1 LSSSSR
7 RIHAGSLHGLRFA
20 LNQLAK
26 NPGYSIVVVLTLA
39 LSIGANTAI
48 FSVLDAIFLRP
59 LPYPE
64 PQRLGSLSQGNSGPF
79 GASYPVRID
88 RETWRYLQH
97 NVPAVTAA
105 VVSKVTGVNLHAA
118 GRVHYV
124 QGQRVSASFFDVLR
138 LQPMMGRTFT
148 VEEDSSAGPRAVIL
162 SYSLWKNTFEG
173 DRNIIGQSIRLKSVP
188 YTVIGVLSP
197 RAQTPARSDLWTSL
211 RPDTSE
217 EGGGDNFQ
225 PILRLKPDATW
236 QQADAQLSQL
246 ESVTFRVLQ
255 RKYPGTRFSYYAV
268 PLQQSLAVASRT
280 PAMILMS
287 AVGFVLLVACG
298 NLAGLA
304 LVRVG
309 RRESEIATRLALGAT
324 KWAILR
330 QFWMESLLLSIAGV
344 LSALLVGGLALQL
357 MNRRI
362 PEDFLPLGGVS
373 MDARVLLF
381 TAAAGIAASLFFGL
395 LPALNT
401 FRMDVRAALAMGNAR
416 SIAHS
421 GSTRTRS
428 ALIIG
433 EVALTVVL
441 LTVAGLLIRTLVY
454 LRTLPPGFNPQNVVL
469 ARASLDDAR
478 YSGRASFLKLLD
490 ESTLAMQSTPG
501 VSAAAVGL
509 TVPYEQALNYTVEI
523 ADGQQAGNEEITNLV
538 YVTPTYFKTLQI
550 PLTAGRL
557 LTGADASSSQ
567 FVAVVNAAFAKRY
580 LGAGNSVGRHLL
592 SDGNTIEIVG
602 LTADVITPPGFTPGG
617 PMVAEPTV
625 YVPAAQMPEQLINL
639 AHVWIQP
646 SWIVR
651 TNGKF
656 LGVTQQMQ
664 QALARV
670 DPNLPIS
677 GFYAMSDVLSDALL
691 LQHLEAGLLT
701 ALAALALMLSS
712 VGIYG
717 LVSNLVTQ
725 RRRELGIRM
734 ALGCTV
740 QRAMLQVAGAG
751 ITATAAGL
759 AGGLL
764 LSSAAVKVL
773 RSQLSGVALY
783 DPLTLCIISA
793 LLILVALS
801 AALLPT
807 IRIASIDPAETLR
820 AQ

>member
-1 LSSSSR
+1 MQTT
-7 RIHAGSLHGLRFA
+7 LHELRYA
-20 LNQLAK
+20 LRQLGK
-26 NPGYSIVVVLTLA
+26 NPGYSVIVVLTLA
-39 LSIGANTAI
+39 LSIGANTEI
-48 FSVLDAIFLRP
+48 FSVLDAILLRP

-64 PQRLGSLSQGNSGPF
+64 PQRLGSLSQGNSGPS
-79 GASYPVRID
+79 GPTYPVRID
-88 RETWRYLQH
+88 RDTWAYLRD

-105 VVSKVTGVNLHAA
+105 VVSKPGGVNLQAA

-124 QGQRVSASFFDVLR
+124 HGQRVSANFFDVLDLR
-138 LQPMMGRTFT
+138 PMLGRSFT
-148 VEEDSSAGPRAVIL
+148 AEEDSSGGPRSVVL
-162 SYSLWKNTFEG
+162 SYSLWKNTFDS
-173 DRNIIGQSIRLKSVP
+173 DRNIIGQAIRLKSVP

-197 RAQTPARSDLWTSL
+197 RAQTPERADLWTSL

-225 PILRLKPDATW
+225 PIFRLKPGANW
-236 QQADAQLSQL
+236 QQANVQLSQL
-246 ESVTFRVLQ
+246 QSVTSRVLQ
-255 RKYPGTRFSYYAV
+255 KKYPGARFSYYAV

-304 LVRVG
+304 LVRLG

-330 QFWMESLLLSIAGV
+330 QFWMESLLLSMAGV
-344 LSALLVGGLALQL
+344 LSALLVGSLTLQL
-357 MNRRI
+357 MNRRL

-373 MDARVLLF
+373 MDVRVLLF

-395 LPALNT
+395 LPALNA
-401 FRMDVRAALAMGNAR
+401 RRIDVRAALALGSTR
-416 SIAHS
+416 SVANS
-421 GSTRTRS
+421 GATRTRS

-454 LRTLPPGFNPQNVVL
+454 LSTLPPGFNPENVVI

-478 YSGRASFLKLLD
+478 YNDRASFLKLLN
-490 ESTLAMQSTPG
+490 ESTAAMQSTPG
-501 VSAAAVGL
+501 VRSAAVGL
-509 TVPYEQALNYTVEI
+509 SVPYELALNYAVKI
-523 ADGQQAGNEEITNLV
+523 ADGPEAGIQDMTNLV
-538 YVTPTYFKTLQI
+538 YVTPTYFEALQI

-557 LTGADASSSQ
+557 LADTDASSSQ
-567 FVAVVNAAFAKRY
+567 FVAVVNAAFARRY
-580 LGAGNSVGRHLL
+580 FGGGNSIGRHLF

-602 LTADVITPPGFTPGG
+602 LTADVIAPSGFTTGA

-625 YVPAAQMPEQLINL
+625 YVPAAQMPTQLVNL

-656 LGVTQQMQ
+656 VGVTRQME

-677 GFYAMSDVLSDALL
+677 GFYAMSDVLSDALQ
-691 LQHLEAGLLT
+691 LQHMEVDLLT
-701 ALAALALMLSS
+701 AFAALALMLSS

-734 ALGCTV
+734 ALGCTL
-740 QRAMLQVAGAG
+740 RGAMFEVGRTG
-751 ITATAAGL
+751 ITATVAGL
-759 AGGLL
+759 AAGLL
-764 LSSAAVKVL
+764 LSFVAVKVL
-773 RSQLSGVALY
+773 RSQLFGVAVY
-783 DPLTLCIISA
+783 DPLTLCAVSA
-793 LLILVALS
+793 LLVLVALF
-801 AALLPT
+801 AAFLPT
-807 IRIASIDPAETLR
+807 FRIANIDPAETLR